1 MATRPAKPY
10 SPVQV
15 IPTCSFSAKGAITMT
30 SVLSSRT
37 DRYKQGK
44 ALRAETPREAHAD
57 LSAKLSA
64 KLSRNAVAILAESD
78 KDRVP
83 ELVPERYRRMS
94 ADPFAFLRGAAAVMA
109 ADLAGEPIARL
120 PVQAG
125 GDSHLMNFGAF
136 VTPEDNIL
144 FDANDFDETLPGVD
158 FTVDVK
164 RLAASVAVAALVSG
178 APKKQARAIAMA
190 TVKAYRSHMTALAKL
205 SPLEIWH
212 SRIDLEEEIDRLGQG
227 GLKRKLADVIAK
239 ARSEGLSKDDNF
251 PHLVSAD
258 DMRILDK
265 PPIIFHFDPKA
276 GAEHTL
282 SYERVVAAY
291 RKNLTPDRLR
301 LLDRFTRKDLVFKA
315 VGVGSVGTFCC
326 VALLVTG
333 DNEPFFLQLKQAMH
347 SALERLGGKLTY
359 DGHQGRR
366 VVEGQRMMQ
375 AASDIFLGYTEDEA
389 TGRQFYVRT
398 LKNRR
403 LGGIS
408 EISEEGALA
417 NYAQLCGKTLAR
429 AHARSGEPA
438 AIAGYMGKSE
448 VFDDAIAAFA
458 MLYAGQTMRD
468 HAALVAAMPAKPAKA
483 ASTKAVSTKAAK
495 AA

>member
-1 MATRPAKPY
+1 MT
-10 SPVQV
+10 
-15 IPTCSFSAKGAITMT
+15 PT
-30 SVLSSRT
+30 LSSRT

-44 ALRAETPREAHAD
+44 ALRSETPREAHAD
-57 LSAKLSA
+57 LLG
-64 KLSRNAVAILAESD
+64 KLSRSAVAILAESD

-83 ELVPERYRRMS
+83 ELVPERYRRMA

-109 ADLAGEPIARL
+109 TDLAGQAIAGL

-144 FDANDFDETLPGVD
+144 FDVNDFDETLPGVD

-164 RLAASVAVAALVSG
+164 RLAASVVVAALVSG
-178 APKKQARAIAMA
+178 APKKQARAFAMA
-190 TVKAYRSHMTALAKL
+190 TVKAYRSHMAALAKL

-212 SRIDLEEEIDRLGQG
+212 SRIDLEEEIDRLAQS

-239 ARSEGLSKDDNF
+239 ARSEGLSRDDNF

-291 RKNLTPDRLR
+291 RKDLAPDRLR

-333 DNEPFFLQLKQAMH
+333 DDEPFFLQLKQAMH
-347 SALERLGGKLTY
+347 SVLERLGGKLTY

-408 EISEEGALA
+408 EVSEEGALA

-448 VFDDAIAAFA
+448 VFDDAIASFA
-458 MLYAGQTMRD
+458 MLYAGQTIRD
-468 HAALVAAMPAKPAKA
+468 HAALVAAKMPAKPAKA
-483 ASTKAVSTKAAK
+483 ASNGTAK